1 MAGTVK
7 NFKDVAKEHGFEV
20 SAAASVRGRAE
31 VSVAPLQR
39 GSGRAI
45 D

>member
-20 SAAASVRGRAE
+20 SASANVKGE
-31 VSVAPLQR
+31 VAIAPLSR
-39 GSGRAI
+39 GGGRAI